1 MKKALFLLLTLITNL
16 NCLKNHNELKDDRI
30 IWESEYSGE
39 TDALIV
45 DFPLITKDKV
55 IISRDDFFSQESA
68 LVAFDKKNGKK
79 LWEWQKEYLISS
91 SNARFKHVLRGFRQY
106 KNVLVG
112 IDSKYMVGIDLE
124 TGNTIWENVFEY
136 DFDDGVQTLH
146 NGKIYYLGRNTG
158 NNMINVIAIDPL
170 SGNIENVVEI
180 KSMYSGFTISNQG
193 MLIFKNNTNDICML
207 LGIYHV
213 KNAFKPNEIE
223 KYNIIKYNITKN
235 EFDYK
240 KEFDFTVGIS
250 SFFIHNNT
258 LFGVGDY
265 FSSYDLKT
273 GKLLSQF
280 KEDVFTFK
288 PYTCM
293 FDFPYVFLMYNNLTN
308 KFVKINMTTGK
319 EIWRISLDGHQ
330 SYTMDKK
337 DNRIF
342 MIARNGKMYII
353 DSGSGTIIE
362 RVAAPHSSE
371 DYYLAFEDYFS
382 IDKETGYLYC
392 SDFKHVFCYDFDK

>member
-1 MKKALFLLLTLITNL
+1 MKKAIFLLLILISTLS
-16 NCLKNHNELKDDRI
+16 CLKNHNELKDNRI
-30 IWESEYSGE
+30 IWESEYLGE
-39 TDALIV
+39 KDASV
-45 DFPLITKDKV
+45 RGFPLITKDKV

-68 LVAFDKKNGKK
+68 LVAFDKKDGKK
-79 LWEWQKEYLISS
+79 LWKWQKEYLIPA
-91 SNARFKHVLRGFRQY
+91 SNARFKHVLGGLRQY
-106 KNVLVG
+106 ENVIVG

-124 TGNTIWENVFEY
+124 TGNIIWENKFDY
-136 DFDDGVQTLH
+136 DFDNVRSVIY
-146 NGKIYYLGRNTG
+146 NSKIYYLGRNYSD
-158 NNMINVIAIDPL
+158 NMINVIAIDPL
-170 SGNIENVVEI
+170 SGNIENVVDI
-180 KSMYSGFTISNQG
+180 KSMYSGFNISNQG
-193 MLIFKNNTNDICML
+193 FHIFENDSNDICML

-213 KNAFKPNEIE
+213 KNEFKPNEIE
-223 KYNIIKYNITKN
+223 KYNLIKYNITKN

-240 KEFDFTVGIS
+240 KEYDFTVGVK
-250 SFFIHNNT
+250 SFFIHNDT
-258 LFGVGDY
+258 LFGDGDY
-265 FSSYDLKT
+265 FSTYDLKT

-280 KEDVFTFK
+280 KEDVFTFA

-293 FDFPYVFLMYNNLTN
+293 FDYPYVFLMYNNLTN

-362 RVAAPHSSE
+362 RVAAPYSSE